1 MVIAMK
7 KLVLIA
13 ALAACT
19 AASAEE
25 AFVYPRANAAGET
38 IPRTGMLYSLS
49 LTQKCALPIA
59 NAANMRRAEIFNRPK
74 PDVGCWGRSLQPGGA
89 EAVII
94 GPYGNV
100 ETANLMNFKR
110 VKLSPNGDGEVLGA
124 AVSMEEFM
132 DKVKAYH
139 QSLQR

>member
-1 MVIAMK
+1 MFAKK

-13 ALAACT
+13 ALAVTT
-19 AASAEE
+19 AAGAEE
-25 AFVYPRANAAGET
+25 AFVYPRANAAGQT
-38 IPRTGMLYSLS
+38 IPRAGMLYSLS
-49 LTQKCALPIA
+49 LSKKCPLPIA
-59 NAANMRRAEIFNRPK
+59 NAANLRRAEIFNRSK

-110 VKLSPNGDGEVLGA
+110 VKLSPTGDGEVLGA
-124 AVSMEEFM
+124 AVSMDEFM
-132 DKVKAYH
+132 DKVRTYH